1 MADNNHVCVFIAI
14 VNNRSILLHLQCGSK
29 SFVLQINKDLDEAV
43 YCGSNDLVKLF
54 LSPGGLKLSDINTVL
69 VAGKYQARPK
79 GQSHH
84 WEHDY
89 NPAFDEDEEEDEDF
103 FDTLKNKRVREKEAK
118 AESARRMAEVEY
130 LKNPTERLKRFKSAK
145 DGIFAKLKEM
155 DSVCGSASFAVIVSV
170 EKDFAF
176 YQGSDQ
182 LVSQFFTRGLSRAP
196 LIQRLNVRRYDD
208 HEADCNVCAVPQC
221 VVSR

>member
-1 MADNNHVCVFIAI
+1 M
-14 VNNRSILLHLQCGSK
+14 
-29 SFVLQINKDLDEAV
+29 NKDLDEAV
-43 YCGSNDLVKLF
+43 YCGSHELLKLF
-54 LSPGGLKLSDINTVL
+54 LSPAGLKLSDINTIL

-89 NPAFDEDEEEDEDF
+89 NPAFDEDAEEDDDDF
-103 FDTLKNKRVREKEAK
+103 FDTVKSKRVRDKEAK
-118 AESARRMAEVEY
+118 AESARRLAEVEY
-130 LKNPTERLKRFKSAK
+130 LKNPTERLKRFRSAK

-155 DSVCGSASFAVIVSV
+155 DSVCGSDSFGVVVSV

-176 YQGSDQ
+176 YQGSER
-182 LVSQFFTRGLSRAP
+182 LVSQFFTTGLSRGG
-196 LIQRLNVRRYDD
+196 LQQRLNVRRYDD
-208 HEADCNVCAVPQC
+208 QEGECNICAVPQC